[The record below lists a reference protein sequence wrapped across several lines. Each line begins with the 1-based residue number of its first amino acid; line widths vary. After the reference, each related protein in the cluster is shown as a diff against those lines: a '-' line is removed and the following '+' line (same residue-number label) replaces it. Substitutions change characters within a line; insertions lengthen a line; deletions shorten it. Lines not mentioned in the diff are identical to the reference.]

1 MRLGEAYVNVR
12 ADLKPYAR
20 DLRAGLKATTDAFEK
35 ELNKGLGQRFGR
47 QISDGAREELVEGAR
62 KTASEVQ
69 DIFRRGGRD
78 NERNTRESTRRG
90 ARRGLEQGLWDGLRT
105 GQNIATLIASSLASA
120 LDDGISALP
129 VEVKA
134 AIVAG
139 LIAATPVIVAQL
151 SGVIAAATALGFA
164 GVGVALAAQLQP
176 VRDAFALTMA
186 DVRNSLSEA
195 AGPLIEPIEDALAY
209 LQTVVKGSL
218 APTLQNL
225 FETIAPGLESLL
237 KGIVTG
243 VNNFFGAFNQS
254 GPELDALLQDLG
266 ALAEELL
273 GVIGEVFATF
283 VDGGVETRIALRD
296 LVTLLELVV
305 MGVAGLA
312 RLMTEIYGKARII
325 VALIQGDLP
334 AAAAAILEGQ
344 TSANNAI
351 FHTADAYGGLVVA
364 TDEETKALKEQQ
376 RALKETEKAMDDL
389 LKQANDLISKK
400 IDSKESWADLTEAI
414 KENGAT
420 LNLNK
425 EEGRDN
431 ARAVQD
437 YLNDVRDELQG
448 LVDTGQITAEEAE
461 TSFARQ
467 VAAAEKLFGKTKE
480 GKKNFQ
486 ELFGQFLL
494 VAQFRFDPSPWVVAF
509 NQIAGAVKGAIDRIK
524 ELQAAA
530 AKTGIKSG
538 NQKVQGGTQIFDS
551 GGRTTEPTAA
561 ILSKNYL
568 PEVVLP
574 ETKPNRAAQ
583 ILSNSPLGSLLGGGE
598 TVVYAY
604 FDGEP
609 FQARMVRTARGV
621 AKANARTTAH
631 VPRSI

>member
-47 QISDGAREELVEGAR
+47 KISDGAREELVEGAK
-62 KTASEVQ
+62 KTATEVENILGRSGGQ
-69 DIFRRGGRD
+69 QERR
-78 NERNTRESTRRG
+78 TRESTRRG

-139 LIAATPVIVAQL
+139 LIAATPIIVAQL
-151 SGVIAAATALGFA
+151 SGVIASATALGFA
-164 GVGVALAAQLQP
+164 GLGIGLASQLKP
-176 VRDAFALTMA
+176 VQDAFAQTMSE
-186 DVRNSLSEA
+186 VRNTLVEA
-195 AGPLIEPIEDALAY
+195 AGPLIEPIENALDM
-209 LQTVVKGSL
+209 LRTVVQGSIG
-218 APTLQNL
+218 PMLQDL
-225 FETIAPGLESLL
+225 FETIAPGLEDLL
-237 KGIVTG
+237 NGITVG
-243 VNNFFGAFNQS
+243 VNNFLGAFQGS
-254 GPELDALLQDLG
+254 GPELNALLSDLG
-266 ALAEELL
+266 ALASELL

-283 VDGGVETRIALRD
+283 VDGGLETRIALRD
-296 LVTLLELVV
+296 LVNLIELTV

-312 RLMTEIYGKARII
+312 RLLTEIYGKARLI

-334 AAAAAILEGQ
+334 AAANAILEGQ
-344 TSANNAI
+344 MAERDSVFLLGN
-351 FHTADAYGGLVVA
+351 AYGGLA
-364 TDEETKALKEQQ
+364 RETDAETKALKEQEK
-376 RALKETEKAMDDL
+376 ALKDVEKAMDDL
-389 LKQANDLISKK
+389 IKQADDLISKK

-414 KENGAT
+414 KDNGAT
-420 LNLNK
+420 LNLNE

-431 ARAVQD
+431 ARRVQD

-448 LVDTGQITAEEAE
+448 LVDTGQITADEAE
-461 TSFARQ
+461 VQFARQ
-467 VAAAEKLFGKTKE
+467 AAAAEKLFGKTKE

-486 ELFGQFLL
+486 ELFGQFIML
-494 VAQFRFDPSPWVVAF
+494 AQFRFDPSPWIVAF
-509 NQIAGAVKGAIDRIK
+509 NKIGSAIKGAIDRIK

-530 AKTGIKSG
+530 AKTGISSG
-538 NQKVQGGTQIFDS
+538 NQKVSGGTQIFDS
-551 GGRTTEPTAA
+551 GGRVTEPTSA
-561 ILSKNYL
+561 ILAKNYL

-583 ILSNSPLGSLLGGGE
+583 ILANSPLAGMLGAGN
-598 TVVYAY
+598 TTVYAY

-621 AKANARTTAH
+621 AKSNARTTAQ